1 MSQQHVSIFCIS
13 NRVSF
18 QESLVGL
25 GFIMKLSYEIW
36 LRIESQ
42 CTAYSTAKE
51 WIVYWVKVHIQ
62 SSRDRV
68 QLG

>member
-36 LRIESQ
+36 LRIV
-42 CTAYSTAKE
+42 TVYSLK
-51 WIVYWVKVHIQ
+51 YGKGM
-62 SSRDRV
+62 DRV
-68 QLG
+68 LGQGSYTE

>member
-1 MSQQHVSIFCIS
+1 MSVICIS
-13 NRVSF
+13 NKVSF
-18 QESLVGL
+18 QESLVAL

-42 CTAYSTAKE
+42 CTAYSTIKE
-51 WIVYWVKVHIQ
+51 LIVYWVKVHIK

-68 QLG
+68 KLG